1 MKAYLVSI
9 LLVFTTFLNPYSLNA
24 QAMLGYTD
32 AQGDFYVNDGG
43 KIIQIGRAHV

>member
-9 LLVFTTFLNPYSLNA
+9 LLVFTTFIYPYVLSA

-43 KIIQIGRAHV
+43 KDYTS